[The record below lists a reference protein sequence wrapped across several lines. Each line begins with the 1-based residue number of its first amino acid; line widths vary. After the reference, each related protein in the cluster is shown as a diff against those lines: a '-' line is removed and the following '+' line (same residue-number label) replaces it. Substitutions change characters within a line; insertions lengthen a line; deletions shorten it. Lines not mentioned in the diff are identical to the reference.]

1 MKPRMK
7 PVTLV
12 PRFALFS
19 FLPSGLLCLGHPHD
33 TQQQPP
39 VLALNAAIHW
49 HHQEEALPLVSCRQ
63 LGHSIRC
70 NKKVT
75 CSWTFIAAFLLPPLW
90 QKLRQ
95 ISITLKFLL
104 FPQHLQVSVLC
115 RLYMSCD
122 IPVLYHSPPPVRW
135 PAKQLQLILSLQ
147 FMTWVTHSPSPRR
160 TRLSVLPLFQTS
172 PANSF
177 CLALCCLRR
186 LAVST
191 RMLYNVHCCT
201 GFPTCNAIPFIWN
214 ISVAVNLD
222 MSNTVDIWILR
233 ILNKQGKLFLSQYRG
248 PSGHEAPPPWLTL
261 LCWPHP
267 SFNTCQALVQVR
279 SLDQGLT
286 LKPQE
291 WYNLLHH
298 YIKWVV

>member
-1 MKPRMK
+1 M
-7 PVTLV
+7 
-12 PRFALFS
+12 
-19 FLPSGLLCLGHPHD
+19 
-33 TQQQPP
+33 
-39 VLALNAAIHW
+39 
-49 HHQEEALPLVSCRQ
+49 
-63 LGHSIRC
+63 
-70 NKKVT
+70 
-75 CSWTFIAAFLLPPLW
+75 LPPLW

-135 PAKQLQLILSLQ
+135 
-147 FMTWVTHSPSPRR
+147 PSPRR

-261 LCWPHP
+261 LC
-267 SFNTCQALVQVR
+267 
-279 SLDQGLT
+279 
-286 LKPQE
+286 
-291 WYNLLHH
+291 
-298 YIKWVV
+298 